1 MSNDQFASGRPSGER
16 RWSELTVGPWPCED
30 RDCLA
35 CELTPQQWEEILARV
50 FEHGED
56 IYLIDDTGGWYPLE
70 LRHITDGPSGMNE
83 MLRLVKG
90 DARATARDG
99 PAHHS
104 HTAHMKPR

>member
-1 MSNDQFASGRPSGER
+1 MSNDRGGKRTSSGVR
-16 RWSELTVGPWPCED
+16 RWSELIVGPWPCED
-30 RDCLA
+30 PGCLA
-35 CELTPQQWEEILARV
+35 CELTPQQWEEILVRV

-70 LRHITDGPSGMNE
+70 LRHVTDGPNGMNK

-90 DARATARDG
+90 DARAAARDG
-99 PAHHS
+99 RAHHS